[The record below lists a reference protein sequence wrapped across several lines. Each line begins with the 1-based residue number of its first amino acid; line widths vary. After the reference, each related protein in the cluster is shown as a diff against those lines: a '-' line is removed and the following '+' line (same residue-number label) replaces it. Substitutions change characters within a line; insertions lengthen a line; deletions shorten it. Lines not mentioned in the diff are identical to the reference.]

1 MTCDE
6 TQKNF
11 SPYLDGQL
19 TRAAATAFDAHLDR
33 CPVCRLRLD
42 ETRRV
47 VRGLAA
53 LARPAAPAD
62 LASSVSAAIM
72 IERAA
77 RRQQPQLT
85 LAERFSRWLEPRLMP
100 YTVGALTSVLLFVS
114 LANALR
120 PQMRVLRDLA
130 RAARQSADADTLIWI
145 RNGDFNLDYPIS
157 LQALAVAKSRSSFG
171 SESPSL
177 NPRSDLFRVMTTPG
191 GGDDE
196 ADDITVVAN
205 VFSNG
210 SASVAE
216 VMQSPRNPE
225 MLAQVQDALRRN
237 PPFVPASFDR
247 RPQTMRVVL
256 SLSKV
261 SVHDSSDSSY

>member
-1 MTCDE
+1 MNCDE
-6 TQKNF
+6 TQNSF

-19 TRAAATAFDAHLDR
+19 ARAAREAADAHLDA
-33 CPVCRLRLD
+33 CPFCRLRLD

-53 LARPAAPAD
+53 LERPAPPAD
-62 LASSVSAAIM
+62 LAYSITAAVM

-77 RRQQPQLT
+77 RRQQPDLP
-85 LAERFSRWLEPRLMP
+85 LAERIVRWAEPRLMP
-100 YTVGALTSVLLFVS
+100 YAIGALTSVLLFVG
-114 LANALR
+114 LAQALR
-120 PQMRVLRDLA
+120 PQMRLLRDLA
-130 RAARQSADADTLIWI
+130 AAARQSADEDTIVWI
-145 RNGDFNLDYPIS
+145 KNGDFNLPYPIR
-157 LQALAVAKSRSSFG
+157 LQDLAVVRSRQSFG

-177 NPRSDLFRVMTTPG
+177 NPRGELFRVMTAPG
-191 GGDDE
+191 DAGDDE
-196 ADDITVVAN
+196 ADDITIVAD

-216 VMQSPRNPE
+216 VMQPPRNPE
-225 MLAQVQDALRRN
+225 VLAQVQAALRRN
-237 PPFVPASFDR
+237 PAFVPASLDR

-261 SVHDSSDSSY
+261 SVHDSSY